1 MIYYDVATLQ
11 SIEQSSVGNLEK
23 RVRRKTMKAIT
34 VCLVVTLVLVAS
46 TASAQANGYAGYQA
60 VYEKNQTPKHNLELY
75 LEKPAWGKV
84 GVSAFTFVT
93 SGWAEAYAGPTYAP
107 SSWLTAG
114 VSLGAQ
120 QTNNEL
126 GIRYASSLWMGGGKV
141 QFLGFVEGD
150 NSVARDASGFWY
162 DAKAVY
168 SPLPRLSLGL
178 HGRRFVGIGPRVE
191 VKLPTPSLPVTLWG
205 TWNPYDPESRNQHMS
220 AMRGV
225 VGAKAQF

>member
-1 MIYYDVATLQ
+1 
-11 SIEQSSVGNLEK
+11 
-23 RVRRKTMKAIT
+23 MKAIT

-46 TASAQANGYAGYQA
+46 TASAQATGYAGYQA
-60 VYEKNQTPKHNLELY
+60 VYEKSQTPKHNLELY

-126 GIRYASSLWMGGGKV
+126 GIRYATSLWMGGGKDLPI

-150 NSVARDASGFWY
+150 NTVSGLWY

-168 SPLPRLSLGL
+168 SPLPWLSLGL

-191 VKLPTPSLPVTLWG
+191 VKLPAPGLPVTLWG
-205 TWNPYDPESRNQHMS
+205 TWNPYDPESRNQH
-220 AMRGV
+220 RGI